1 MKKVGIWI
9 GVIIAIIVI
18 SFFFGAYLG
27 NRYKSDYTQEA
38 SKKMDIKKVMENK
51 ESQNN
56 NSTNNAN
63 TNVEQS
69 NLDGQ
74 NNSNSSNNNTSAN
87 ANTNTNTNVDNTNTT
102 NTNTQTTNQNEDES
116 KLIYRI
122 IVDGQQK
129 VALTGKQKAIDYA
142 KKNFKGNIVIQ
153 SSKTNETVAEFRVE

>member
-1 MKKVGIWI
+1 MKKAAIWI

-27 NRYKSDYTQEA
+27 NRYKSDYTQEN
-38 SKKMDIKKVMENK
+38 SKKIDIKKVMENK
-51 ESQNN
+51 DT
-56 NSTNNAN
+56 NSTNSNNVNN
-63 TNVEQS
+63 TNVEDS
-69 NLDGQ
+69 NLDSQ
-74 NNSNSSNNNTSAN
+74 NNSNSSNNNTS

-102 NTNTQTTNQNEDES
+102 NTNTQTTSQSEDES
-116 KLIYRI
+116 KTIYRI

-142 KKNFKGNIVIQ
+142 KKNFKGNVVIQ